1 MIPGFIAKK
10 SLPALA
16 AVLLALA
23 CLALGLPALAENPLG
38 RGQTMPDLELPMPEN
53 AAQAQYLGLQPGG
66 ASFRLSQIK
75 KPWLL
80 IEIFNMYCTICQR
93 EAPRTNQLYQ
103 AISQGPLGRRLAM
116 LGIGAGNSPFEVN
129 AFRNRF
135 RIAFPLFPDADLKI
149 HEALGEPRTPYY
161 ILIKLG
167 GPQLRIVLA
176 NLGRFGEPADFLADI
191 EQALRAD

>member
-1 MIPGFIAKK
+1 MTPDLIAKK

-23 CLALGLPALAENPLG
+23 CLALGQPALAESPLG
-38 RGQTMPDLELPMPEN
+38 RGQAMPDLELPTPEN
-53 AAQAQYLGLQPGG
+53 AAQAQYLGLQPG
-66 ASFRLSQIK
+66 AESFRLSQIK

-93 EAPRTNQLYQ
+93 EAPRTNQLYE
-103 AISQGPLGRRLAM
+103 AISRDPLGRRLAM

-129 AFRNRF
+129 TFRNRF
-135 RIAFPLFPDADLKI
+135 RIAFPLFPDADLKV
-149 HEALGEPRTPYY
+149 HKALGEPRTPYY

-167 GPQLRIVLA
+167 GPELRIVLA
-176 NLGRFGEPADFLADI
+176 NLGRFGEPTDFLADI
-191 EQALRAD
+191 EKAMQAD